1 MTAKEYLQSRS
12 AAIKAQ
18 DLNVQVWVDREAR
31 LRSMLVNTT
40 ARWSELPGGGM
51 HMDLADKLEHLRNV
65 RDTANRQIDRLA
77 EMRSALAYEIQ
88 NAVGDG
94 ESGVLL
100 ALRYVDG
107 FQWMEIAEKMGYCER
122 QIYRMHGEAL
132 NQFQGN
138 KKKICQ

>member
-1 MTAKEYLQSRS
+1 
-12 AAIKAQ
+12 
-18 DLNVQVWVDREAR
+18 
-31 LRSMLVNTT
+31 
-40 ARWSELPGGGM
+40 M
-51 HMDLADKLEHLRNV
+51 HMDLADKLEHLRKV

-88 NAVGDG
+88 NAVGEG

>member
-77 EMRSALAYEIQ
+77 EMRSALAHEIQ
-88 NAVGDG
+88 RAVGDG

-107 FQWMEIAEKMGYCER
+107 FQWMEIAEKMGYSVR
-122 QIYRMHGEAL
+122 QIHRMHGDAL
-132 NQFQGN
+132 QNFGRSS
-138 KKKICQ
+138 KLVI

>member
-12 AAIKAQ
+12 AAIRAQ

-51 HMDLADKLEHLRNV
+51 HMDLADKLEHLRKV
-65 RDTANRQIDRLA
+65 RDTVNRQIDRLA

-88 NAVGDG
+88 SAVGDG

-100 ALRYVDG
+100 QLRYVDG
-107 FQWMEIAEKMGYCER
+107 FQWMEIAEKMGYSVR
-122 QIYRMHGEAL
+122 QIHRMHGDAL
-132 NQFQGN
+132 QNFGRSS
-138 KKKICQ
+138 KLVI

>member
-88 NAVGDG
+88 SAVGEG

-107 FQWMEIAEKMGYCER
+107 FQWMEIAEKMGYSVR
-122 QIYRMHGEAL
+122 QIHRMHGDAL
-132 NQFQGN
+132 QNFGRSS
-138 KKKICQ
+138 KLVI

>member
-12 AAIKAQ
+12 AAIRAQ

-40 ARWSELPGGGM
+40 ARWSELPGSRM
-51 HMDLADKLEHLRNV
+51 RMDLADTLEHLRNV

-88 NAVGDG
+88 SAVGEG
-94 ESGVLL
+94 EGGVLL

>member
-12 AAIKAQ
+12 AAIRAQ

-40 ARWSELPGGGM
+40 ARWSELPGSRM
-51 HMDLADKLEHLRNV
+51 RMDLADKLEHLRKV

-88 NAVGDG
+88 SAVGEG
-94 ESGVLL
+94 EGGVLL

>member
-12 AAIKAQ
+12 AAIRAQ

-40 ARWSELPGGGM
+40 ARWSELPGSRM
-51 HMDLADKLEHLRNV
+51 RMDLADKLEHLRNV

-88 NAVGDG
+88 SAVGEG
-94 ESGVLL
+94 EGGVLL